1 MIDTNKLT
9 ERANGGLHEHI
20 AQKLSKYS
28 LSNDMPLLD
37 VGTGTG
43 AFLLRLKKAGYS
55 NLFGVD
61 IAVPKI
67 QIDGVSFF
75 ELDLDTG
82 LMPFPDS
89 SIMMITCIEIIEH
102 IENQGH
108 FIKELV
114 RILKPE
120 GILIITTPN
129 VHSLEARIRFLL
141 NGKLKQFDEKG
152 DPTHIA
158 PLFLFPFTKILDR
171 YNLSI
176 TEAWGFPIDGSSPS
190 SRWLLRFVSK
200 MLSCIGF
207 RSKVSGDQ
215 LCMRLQKKAYS
226 SNTNFQ
232 RKKDNVTSH
241 Y

>member
-9 ERANGGLHEHI
+9 ERAQGGLHEHI
-20 AQKLSKYS
+20 EQILSKYTS
-28 LSNDMPLLD
+28 SNDMPLLD
-37 VGTGTG
+37 VGAGTG
-43 AFLLRLKKAGYS
+43 AFLLRLKKAGYT
-55 NLFGVD
+55 NLSGVD

-67 QIDGVSFF
+67 EIDGVSFF

-102 IENQGH
+102 IESQGH

-120 GILIITTPN
+120 GSLIITTPN
-129 VHSLEARIRFLL
+129 LHSLEARLRFLL

-152 DPTHIA
+152 DPTHIS
-158 PLFLFPFTKILDR
+158 PLFLYPFSKILDR

-176 TEAWGFPIDGSSPS
+176 TEAWGFPTDGSSLS
-190 SRWLLRFVSK
+190 SRWLLKFVSK
-200 MLSCIGF
+200 MLSYIGF
-207 RSKVSGDQ
+207 RSEVSGDQ
-215 LCMRLQKKAYS
+215 LCIRLQKKADS
-226 SNTNFQ
+226 TNTNFQ
-232 RKKDNVTSH
+232 GKKDNITSH